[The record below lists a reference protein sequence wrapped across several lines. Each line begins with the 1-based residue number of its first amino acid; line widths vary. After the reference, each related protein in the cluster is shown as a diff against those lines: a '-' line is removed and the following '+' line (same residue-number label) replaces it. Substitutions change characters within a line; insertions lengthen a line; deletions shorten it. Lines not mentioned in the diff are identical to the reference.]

1 MNWPKGR
8 AWVAVASC
16 LPRDGMSHFDAEKK
30 LSEVVMS
37 ENEEPQTFY
46 QKLRSVQVQFPDDT
60 EEKQMLNQFL
70 RGSHLKYQASIIQE
84 YKRNPHVTV
93 ESLADTLQVDHRL
106 TSVFSTQVT
115 IDDDSVEYE
124 SALT

>member
-1 MNWPKGR
+1 M
-8 AWVAVASC
+8 ASC